1 MMTTILAKAH
11 YRNFE
16 RKKLEEVFCTRF
28 KGKSVLDIGC
38 GQGGNFSIL
47 EKANC
52 EINGVDVNAE
62 QVRALQAQGRE
73 VYSIDAL
80 PDRTYDVLLMSH
92 VIEHME
98 PDKLVPFMNLYLKR
112 LRPGGKL
119 VVLTPVPGERFW
131 HDSTH
136 VRPYL
141 PQSLWMLIAGLDTA
155 VSSRANHR
163 MKLEDVWFFKDSFRT
178 RKTRAY
184 YHVPGVPDIMKHIN
198 FAWNTLMAALYL
210 GTNGRFGVSAS
221 WMGIYGND

>member
-73 VYSIDAL
+73 VYTIDAL

-112 LRPGGKL
+112 LRPGGRL

>member
-1 MMTTILAKAH
+1 MNTILAKAH

-38 GQGGNFSIL
+38 GQGGNFPLL
-47 EKANC
+47 EAAGC
-52 EINGVDVNAE
+52 AISGVDANAE
-62 QVRALQAQGRE
+62 QVLALRAQGKN
-73 VYSIDAL
+73 VYTIDAL

-98 PDKLVPFMNLYLKR
+98 PDKLVPFMNLYLKQ

-131 HDSTH
+131 HDFTH

-141 PQSLWMLIAGLDTA
+141 PQSLWMLIGGLDTA

-163 MKLEDVWFFKDSFRT
+163 MHLEDVWFFKDSFRT

>member
-73 VYSIDAL
+73 VYTIDAL

-155 VSSRANHR
+155 VSSRTNHR